1 MEINKNNIRIPIPPK
16 TLIKNDLL
24 EPLIER
30 SNSFIAVK
38 VFNKFRIYATVN
50 GNNIVAEI
58 IPIKYN
64 TADTNNTLIK
74 NSSKNLFFFNIFTLF
89 I

>member
-1 MEINKNNIRIPIPPK
+1 MEINKNNIRIPMPPK

-24 EPLIER
+24 EPFIER

-38 VFNKFRIYATVN
+38 VFSKFKIYATKN
-50 GNNIVAEI
+50 GNNMSAES

-64 TADTNNTLIK
+64 IAATNNTLIK